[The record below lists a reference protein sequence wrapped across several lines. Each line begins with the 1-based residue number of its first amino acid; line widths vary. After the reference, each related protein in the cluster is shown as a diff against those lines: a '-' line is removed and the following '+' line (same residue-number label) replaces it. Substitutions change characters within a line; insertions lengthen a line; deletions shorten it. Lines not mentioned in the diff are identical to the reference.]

1 MTAGCPIGTRT
12 RQLITRSA
20 SINESRRYTGTYRP
34 VDGSVIT
41 ATDISFTS
49 PGTIASAGS
58 AFGNI
63 AAGSNIEITGSPLNS
78 RVYLVETASA
88 ASITVSPA
96 LLTTES
102 AGATIQVIKV

>member
-1 MTAGCPIGTRT
+1 MASGSPMGTRT

-20 SINESRRYTGTYRP
+20 SINDSRRYTRSYRP
-34 VDGSVIT
+34 IDGSVVT

-58 AFGNI
+58 GFGNI
-63 AAGSNIEITGSPLNS
+63 AVGSNIIVTGSPLNS
-78 RVYLVETASA
+78 RLYLVETASA
-88 ASITVSPA
+88 GSITVSPA

-102 AGATIQVIKV
+102 SGAAIQVMEV